1 MSASAPLHYPH
12 LTSEKPAQIEA
23 HMNATSTEDKQ
34 ADDFSKLGDL
44 IKDIK
49 FAMLTTLT
57 RDGHL
62 ASRPMTTQNKTFD
75 GTLWFFAAL
84 NSPNTEDLEAHPE
97 VNLAYAKPGSME
109 FVSVSGDAKISMD
122 RAKMQEL
129 WSESYK
135 AWFPEGLGD
144 PNICL
149 LRVEVATAEY
159 WDTPSAKAVQLL
171 AYLKSKITGEK
182 ENPGEHRRVN
192 VARTARAASGTKS
205 AG

>member
-1 MSASAPLHYPH
+1 
-12 LTSEKPAQIEA
+12 
-23 HMNATSTEDKQ
+23 MNSTSTEPKPS
-34 ADDFSKLGDL
+34 DDFAKLGDL

-62 ASRPMTTQNKTFD
+62 TSRPMTTQNETFD

-84 NSPNTEDLEAHPE
+84 NSHSTEDLEAHPE

-109 FVSVSGDAKISMD
+109 FVSISGNAKISMD

-129 WSESYK
+129 WSEVYK

-149 LRVEVATAEY
+149 LRVEVTTAEY
-159 WDTPSAKAVQLL
+159 WDTPSAKAVQLF
-171 AYLKSKITGEK
+171 AYLKSKITGERP
-182 ENPGEHRRVN
+182 NVGEHRQVN
-192 VARTARAASGTKS
+192 LAQAAAKS

>member
-1 MSASAPLHYPH
+1 
-12 LTSEKPAQIEA
+12 
-23 HMNATSTEDKQ
+23 MNSTPTTKTPS
-34 ADDFSKLGDL
+34 DDFAKLGDL

-49 FAMLTTLT
+49 FAMLTTIT

-62 ASRPMTTQNKTFD
+62 TSCPMTTQNRNNFD

-84 NSPNTEDLEAHPE
+84 DSPSTEDLEAHPG

-109 FVSVSGDAKISMD
+109 FVSVSGTAKISMD
-122 RAKMQEL
+122 RATMTEL

-149 LRVEVATAEY
+149 LRVEVTAAEY
-159 WDTPSAKAVQLL
+159 WDSPSAKAVQLF
-171 AYLKSKITGEK
+171 AYLKSKLTGEK
-182 ENPGEHRRVN
+182 ANPGEHRHVDL
-192 VARTARAASGTKS
+192 ARTAKAAT
-205 AG
+205 

>member
-1 MSASAPLHYPH
+1 MNSTATDK
-12 LTSEKPAQIEA
+12 TSP
-23 HMNATSTEDKQ
+23 
-34 ADDFSKLGDL
+34 DDFSKLGDL

-49 FAMLTTLT
+49 FAMLTTIA
-57 RDGHL
+57 RDGQL
-62 ASRPMTTQNKTFD
+62 TSRPMTTQNTNHFD

-84 NSPNTEDLEAHPE
+84 NSPKTEDLEAHPE

-109 FVSVSGDAKISMD
+109 FVSVSGTAKISMD

-149 LRVEVATAEY
+149 LRIEVAAAEY
-159 WDTPSAKAVQLL
+159 WDTPSAKVVQLFG
-171 AYLKSKITGEK
+171 YLKSKITGEK
-182 ENPGEHRRVN
+182 ANPGEHRHVN
-192 VARTARAASGTKS
+192 VAQATTAKS
-205 AG
+205 ANNAR